1 MKSEGERE
9 TSYDITYMWTLKD
22 DKRNLSTKQKQT
34 HRHKR
39 TDLWLPRGRGWQGGM
54 DKKFGISRCQLL
66 YTEWI
71 NKVLLH
77 STGSYAQYPVV
88 NHNGKEFEKRISI
101 FISLYLRLEHKA
113 LVSLKT
119 GENHS
124 LDLVQGFYFGVPQKQ
139 LMSSAKDIN
148 EVRMRW

>member
-1 MKSEGERE
+1 MVAKAE
-9 TSYDITYMWTLKD
+9 W
-22 DKRNLSTKQKQT
+22 
-34 HRHKR
+34 
-39 TDLWLPRGRGWQGGM
+39 GGKGM
-54 DKKFGISRCQLL
+54 EWEFGISRCKLL

-71 NKVLLH
+71 NNKVLLY
-77 STGSYAQYPVV
+77 STGSYTQYPVV

-113 LVSLKT
+113 LISLKT

-148 EVRMRW
+148 EVRMR